1 DRQAGDADYQVTP
14 TTTKTDSNRYAQTSN
29 HPGRPARP
37 AGMRFARNFTE
48 GDHKALQTPQTAN
61 RMQIRFVEL
70 AASDTIITSVSRH
83 KIGRDHEKGNLH

>member
-1 DRQAGDADYQVTP
+1 
-14 TTTKTDSNRYAQTSN
+14 
-29 HPGRPARP
+29 
-37 AGMRFARNFTE
+37 MRFARNFTE